1 MKTSLITLALCALAL
16 MGCAGMPPLIVPS
29 PAAESVTGTVT
40 YLVRSAL
47 PPNAIVNVQLQDI
60 SLADA
65 PATVISAQT
74 IETGGKQVPF
84 PYELPYDPAQIQ
96 SNHRYA
102 VRAQITLDGK
112 LLFTS
117 TQTYL
122 VITAGNPTKD
132 VEIVVQPV

>member
-1 MKTSLITLALCALAL
+1 
-16 MGCAGMPPLIVPS
+16 MPPLIVRS
-29 PAAESVTGTVT
+29 ATTESVTGTVT

-47 PPNAIVNVQLQDI
+47 PPDAVGNVQLQDI

-65 PATVISAQT
+65 PAIIISEQEFAT
-74 IETGGKQVPF
+74 EGKQVPF

-102 VRAQITLDGK
+102 VRAQITLAGK

-117 TQTYL
+117 TQAYL
-122 VITAGNPTKD
+122 VITGGNPTKD
-132 VEIVVQPV
+132 IEIIVQPVPAR